1 MNQLMKKI
9 TLSTL
14 LISMFFMLPNLS
26 NAQSYSFTLLDDGN
40 YDFTLA
46 AVTGFDSGTFAPL
59 VQSYGFTLVVP
70 DGVTITFNTYA
81 PAGTSGTVSPIQG
94 TTLVPFD
101 ASMADKD
108 LYLITTDAAGAPFA
122 AHGNGETIN
131 LVSFTV
137 NGMPTTGE
145 LTVLD
150 NNSTLAMNPALAGSL
165 NSFIQADVLD
175 DAMVDFNDE
184 FIGLTGTSSYNFATL
199 GREEILELSEV
210 SIYPNPTSE
219 LLNIKTNAR
228 ITSVEMY
235 DLLGKTV
242 LQSST
247 AERIMV
253 NHLPAGVYMLSVKTD
268 QGKLTKKVIIE

>member
-9 TLSTL
+9 TLNTI
-14 LISMFFMLPNLS
+14 LISMLFMLPNIS
-26 NAQSYSFTLLDDGN
+26 NAQGYSFTLLDDGN

-70 DGVTITFNTYA
+70 DGVTITFNSYSPTGT
-81 PAGTSGTVSPIQG
+81 AGTPTAIPGTNVAG
-94 TTLVPFD
+94 FD
-101 ASMADKD
+101 PTMADKD
-108 LYLITTDAAGAPFA
+108 LYLITADAAGAPFA
-122 AHGNGETIN
+122 AHGNGATIN

-150 NNSTLAMNPALAGSL
+150 NNSTLAMAPGLAGSL
-165 NSFIQADVLD
+165 NSFIQVDILD

-184 FIGLTGTSSYNFATL
+184 FTGLTGTSSYNFSTL

-210 SIYPNPTSE
+210 SIYPNPTSDH
-219 LLNIKTNAR
+219 LNIKTNAQV
-228 ITSVEMY
+228 TSIEMF
-235 DLLGKTV
+235 DLLGRV
-242 LQSST
+242 CYARLLHNGSW
-247 AERIMV
+247 
-253 NHLPAGVYMLSVKTD
+253 
-268 QGKLTKKVIIE
+268 